1 MKTQN
6 GFTLIEL
13 MIVVVIVSIL
23 AAVALPSYSDYVRRG
38 KIAEATSGLAT
49 KRVQMEQFFQDN
61 RTYVAA
67 PACNND
73 AVSSTNFVF
82 SCSVAPT
89 VGTYTLQAVGANS
102 MAGFTYTVDELN
114 QRTTTITG
122 ASGWTGNANCW
133 VTRKGGE
140 C

>member
-23 AAVALPSYSDYVRRG
+23 ATIALPSYTDYVRRG
-38 KIAEATSGLAT
+38 KIAEATSGLAA

-67 PACNND
+67 PACDND
-73 AVSSTNFVF
+73 AVTSTSFVF
-82 SCSVAPT
+82 SCNGAAT
-89 VGTYTLQAVGANS
+89 ATEYDLQAVGGNS
-102 MAGFTYTVDELN
+102 MTGFTYTVNELN

-122 ASGWTGNANCW
+122 VSGWTGNANCW
-133 VTRKGGE
+133 VTRKGGQ